1 MFPIDIRPGD
11 VFASHAELYGEP
23 EMYVVFETDD
33 TQGIVVIRYLYISG
47 PDAGQ
52 TYRAMLK
59 RDGDWGDRRIL

>member
-1 MFPIDIRPGD
+1 
-11 VFASHAELYGEP
+11 
-23 EMYVVFETDD
+23 VFETDD